1 MKNTMKDIIN
11 KHYYIDVF
19 ELWDAIAER
28 KELRRATFEEVAKVF
43 AEAYNVEIAEV
54 LEYFG

>member
-11 KHYYIDVF
+11 KYYYIDVF

-28 KELRRATFEEVAKVF
+28 KELRKATFEEVAKVF
-43 AEAYNVEIAEV
+43 AETYNVEIAEV

>member
-11 KHYYIDVF
+11 KYYYIDIF

-28 KELRRATFEEVAKVF
+28 KELRKATFEEVAKVF
-43 AEAYNVEIAEV
+43 AEVYNVEIAEV

>member
-11 KHYYIDVF
+11 KYYYIDVF

-28 KELRRATFEEVAKVF
+28 KELRRATFEEVAKAF
-43 AEAYNVEIAEV
+43 AEVYNVETAEV